1 MIKSAE
7 EFVLLRRSE
16 ASDKYMRAV
25 HEEATDTVWMD
36 VISKFPEMKEWVAH
50 NRTVP
55 LNILNI
61 LARDMDDSVRA
72 VVASKRKLSPELFEL
87 LSKDKSEV
95 VRERVAYNKKAPLHI
110 LKMLANDQIIFVRE
124 AALKRIEN

>member
-7 EFVLLRRSE
+7 EFVLLRSSE
-16 ASDKYMRAV
+16 APEEYIRAV
-25 HEEATDTVWMD
+25 QEEASDTVWMD

-61 LARDMDDSVRA
+61 LSQDMNDSVRA
-72 VVASKRKLSPELFEL
+72 TVASKRKLSPELFEL
-87 LSKDKSEV
+87 LSKDRSEV
-95 VRERVAYNKKAPLHI
+95 VRERVAYNKKAPIHI
-110 LKMLANDQIIFVRE
+110 LRMLAKDQIMFVRE